1 MMEANQMTKKLLD
14 FQKGAIS
21 QWFDV
26 VTSIQDRTVSSL
38 TMALERSL
46 WMPDEGRQM
55 VESWVSA
62 CKKGCHDYKELVE
75 GSISGLEKVL
85 IVPPTKVSASKKYA
99 TDKRTSSSAKPTAAA
114 KEEVT
119 AAEDES
125 GIEAQP
131 IEKSDD
137 GSKATAIDTMADK
150 NKTVK

>member
-1 MMEANQMTKKLLD
+1 MMEAKQMTKKLLD

-26 VTSIQDRTVSSL
+26 VTSIQDRTASSL
-38 TMALERSL
+38 TMALERSP
-46 WMPDEGRQM
+46 WMPDKGRQM

-62 CKKGCHDYKELVE
+62 CKKGCLDYKELVE

-85 IVPPTKVSASKKYA
+85 IIPATRVSASKTPA
-99 TDKRTSSSAKPTAAA
+99 TAKRTSPSAKPTAAA

-119 AAEDES
+119 AAEDKS
-125 GIEAQP
+125 GIKAQP

-137 GSKATAIDTMADK
+137 ASKATAIDTIADK
-150 NKTVK
+150 NKPEK

>member
-1 MMEANQMTKKLLD
+1 MMEANQITKKLLD

-26 VTSIQDRTVSSL
+26 VTSIQDRTASSL
-38 TMALERSL
+38 TMAMDQSL
-46 WMPDEGRQM
+46 WMPDKGRQM

-85 IVPPTKVSASKKYA
+85 IIPSTKVEASKKSA
-99 TDKRTSSSAKPTAAA
+99 TKRTTPSAKPKVAA

-119 AAEDES
+119 AAADIS
-125 GIEAQP
+125 DIKAQP

-137 GSKATAIDTMADK
+137 SSKETAIDMTAET
-150 NKTVK
+150 NKPVK